1 MVHSSSY
8 SNILTLFFFFST
20 GVFMYGVSG
29 KGYVL
34 SDYVIVSNIVATI
47 LVVAVTI
54 QVNNM
59 RGKICLLFKK
69 KKTAQLQNGLFIDIR
84 LGRG

>member
-1 MVHSSSY
+1 
-8 SNILTLFFFFST
+8 
-20 GVFMYGVSG
+20 MYGVSG

-69 KKTAQLQNGLFIDIR
+69 KQKTAQLQNGLFIDIR

>member
-1 MVHSSSY
+1 
-8 SNILTLFFFFST
+8 
-20 GVFMYGVSG
+20 MYGVSA

-54 QVNNM
+54 QVNNK
-59 RGKICLLFKK
+59 RKIFCLSYNDQEL
-69 KKTAQLQNGLFIDIR
+69 
-84 LGRG
+84 

>member
-1 MVHSSSY
+1 
-8 SNILTLFFFFST
+8 
-20 GVFMYGVSG
+20 MYGVSG

-54 QVNNM
+54 QVNNETKNFLM
-59 RGKICLLFKK
+59 STIGE
-69 KKTAQLQNGLFIDIR
+69 R
-84 LGRG
+84 LSSPKSTVYRC